1 MQSIK
6 ILEMIQQG
14 RIEELEEQ
22 LRDEI
27 YQDELKK
34 KPGAKQRYSAMKKY
48 FGYVKTSRAI
58 CSKPKEIEFEG
69 DTVTSFCNSYSLAL
83 TKESCGSI
91 EMFTDDD
98 GTYPDVGR
106 MIKREGKG
114 LMVNLGSVIAE
125 AKSKGYKLTKSEVNG
140 GEKFIIRH
148 KGTYYRLGLIDIT
161 YSIINNG
168 GDAMVYH
175 SGDKFSSL
183 TIENDIGVCLVLPVK
198 LEEDYIVK
206 EQIAVIDLI

>member
-1 MQSIK
+1 
-6 ILEMIQQG
+6 MIQQG

-69 DTVTSFCNSYSLAL
+69 GTVTSFCNSYSLAL

-106 MIKREGKG
+106 MIKREGRG

-140 GEKFIIRH
+140 GEKFIVRH

-206 EQIAVIDLI
+206 EQITVIDLI

>member
-1 MQSIK
+1 MQSYK

-58 CSKPKEIEFEG
+58 CQKPYVFEFEG
-69 DTVTSFCNSYSLAL
+69 NTVTSFCNSYSLAL
-83 TKESCGSI
+83 TKETCGAI
-91 EMFTDDD
+91 ELFTEAD

-106 MIKREGKG
+106 MIKRDGSPT
-114 LMVNLGSVIAE
+114 LVNLNNIIAD

-140 GEKFIIRH
+140 ETFIIRH
-148 KGTYYRLGLIDIT
+148 KGTYYRLGLIDAT
-161 YSIINNG
+161 YSIIADGN
-168 GDAMVYH
+168 DVVMYH
-175 SGDKFSSL
+175 SGDKFSPL

-198 LEEDYIVK
+198 RDDEFINHNEIT
-206 EQIAVIDLI
+206 VIDI

>member
-14 RIEELEEQ
+14 RIGELEEQ

-58 CSKPKEIEFEG
+58 CQKPKDIEFEG
-69 DTVTSFCNSYSLAL
+69 HEMTSFCNSYSLAL

-91 EMFTDDD
+91 ELFTDDD

-106 MIKREGKG
+106 MIKREGKA

-148 KGTYYRLGLIDIT
+148 NGTYYRLGLIDIT

-175 SGDKFSSL
+175 SGEKFSPM

-198 LEEDYIVK
+198 IEEERIIN
-206 EQIAVIDLI
+206 ENITVIDLI